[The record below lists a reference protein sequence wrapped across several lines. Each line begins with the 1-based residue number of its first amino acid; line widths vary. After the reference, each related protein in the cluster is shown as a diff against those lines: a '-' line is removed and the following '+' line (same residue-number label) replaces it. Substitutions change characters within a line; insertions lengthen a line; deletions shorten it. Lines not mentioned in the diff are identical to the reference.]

1 MRLARGS
8 RRYVGLF
15 AILALVTLPLSRV
28 SAIGFI
34 VLAGFVAW
42 FFRDPDRQPP
52 DGGIVSPADGTVS
65 VIREEEERIR
75 VGVFMNITDV
85 HVNRAP
91 IGGTV
96 ERVDHTAGAHRPAF
110 TKDSDRNE
118 RVRVTFPDHEVVLI
132 AGTIARRI
140 TPYVEAGTDVERGDR
155 LGHIAFGSRADVRL
169 PPTIG
174 HADLHVDVGD
184 SVVAGE
190 SILASNP
197 AASDDV

>member
-15 AILALVTLPLSRV
+15 AILALVTLPLSPV

-65 VIREEEERIR
+65 VILEEDERIR

-96 ERVDHTAGAHRPAF
+96 ERVDHMSGAHRPAF

-118 RVRVTFPDHEVVLI
+118 RVRVTFQNHEVVLI

-140 TPYVEAGTDVERGDR
+140 TPYIEAGADVERGDR

-174 HADLHVDVGD
+174 REDLHVDVGD

-190 SILASNP
+190 SILASDP
-197 AASDDV
+197 DDPT

>member
-15 AILALVTLPLSRV
+15 AILAFVTLPLSPV

-65 VIREEEERIR
+65 VIREEDERIR

-96 ERVDHTAGAHRPAF
+96 ERVDHMSGAHRPAF

-118 RVRVTFPDHEVVLI
+118 RVRVTFQNHEVVLI

-140 TPYVEAGTDVERGDR
+140 TPYVEAGADVERGDR

-174 HADLHVDVGD
+174 RADLHVDVGD

-190 SILASNP
+190 SILASDPNDP
-197 AASDDV
+197 T